1 MDSSVFCDL
10 SGDNGVPKDDLAAT
24 IRTFIPFGDLPH
36 HPDRS
41 SSSVK
46 WFGTDNEEAYRK
58 HSGHPVYN
66 VDDITYDFN
75 SYGYRCAE
83 FKTDA
88 DIRVL
93 SVGCS
98 YVLGLGLPARDIFH
112 ERLCRRIAAAASAT
126 ICNWN
131 LGSAGASNDLIS
143 RLVHLA
149 VPCLAPDLVLV
160 HFTHSGRRDYV
171 SVEGQHF
178 DYLPAVQR
186 LGMVAKEIRS
196 QYAALKEIHSHFA
209 ALTSVYDDALNLF
222 RNYSSLAALLK
233 GTPWLCSFSSV
244 EQTAH
249 LGDHLQKSHLAGML
263 PRVDLARDHL
273 HPGPIS
279 HERLEMAYWAQLT
292 ENRWLETISSGKG
305 MEYNSD
311 GRGLK

>member
-1 MDSSVFCDL
+1 MLCCSRSVDLFAFCDS
-10 SGDNGVPKDDLAAT
+10 SGDNCVRKNDLAET
-24 IRTFIPFGDLPH
+24 IRTFIPFGDLPR
-36 HPDRS
+36 HPNRS
-41 SSSVK
+41 SCSWK
-46 WFGTDNEEAYRK
+46 WMGMDTEEAYRK

-66 VDDITYDFN
+66 ADDITYDFN

-83 FKTDA
+83 FSTDA

-112 ERLCRRIAAAASAT
+112 ERLCRRIAAAGSAT

-131 LGSAGASNDLIS
+131 LGVGGASNDLIS

-160 HFTHSGRRDYV
+160 HFTHSSRRDYV
-171 SVEGQHF
+171 TVEGQQLG
-178 DYLPAVQR
+178 YIPAAQR
-186 LGMVAKEIRS
+186 LGMVE
-196 QYAALKEIHSHFA
+196 KEIHSHFA
-209 ALTSVYDDALNLF
+209 ALTSVYDDAINLY
-222 RNYSSLAALLK
+222 RNYSSLAALLM
-233 GTPWLCSFSSV
+233 GTPWLCSFTTV
-244 EQTAH
+244 EQTAQ
-249 LGDHLQKSHLAGML
+249 LGDHLQKSHLAGIL
-263 PRVDLARDHL
+263 PTLDLARDHI

-279 HERLEMAYWAQLT
+279 HEHLAMAYWEKLT
-292 ENRWLETISSGKG
+292 ENRWLETITNGKG

>member
-1 MDSSVFCDL
+1 MHK
-10 SGDNGVPKDDLAAT
+10 NDLAAT
-24 IRTFIPFGDLPH
+24 IRTFIPFGDLPRNRN
-36 HPDRS
+36 PNPNLFS
-41 SSSVK
+41 CSVK
-46 WFGTDNEEAYRK
+46 WFATDTAEAYRK

-83 FKTDA
+83 FRTDA

-131 LGSAGASNDLIS
+131 LGVNAASNDFIS

-149 VPCLAPDLVLV
+149 VPYLAPDLVLV
-160 HFTHSGRRDYV
+160 QFTHQNRRDYV

-178 DYLPAVQR
+178 RYIPTAPQ
-186 LGMVAKEIRS
+186 LGMVE
-196 QYAALKEIHSHFA
+196 KEIHSHFA
-209 ALTSVYDDALNLF
+209 ALTSVYDDALNLY

-233 GTPWLCSFSSV
+233 GTPWLCSFTSV
-244 EQTAH
+244 EQTVQ
-249 LGDHLQKSHLAGML
+249 LGDHLQKSHLAGIL
-263 PRVDLARDHL
+263 PRLDLARDHL

-279 HERLEMAYWAQLT
+279 HERLEMAYWTKLT
-292 ENRWLETISSGKG
+292 ENRWLETITNRKG
-305 MEYNSD
+305 MVSNSD
-311 GRGLK
+311 GHGLK

>member
-1 MDSSVFCDL
+1 VDKNS
-10 SGDNGVPKDDLAAT
+10 LAAT
-24 IRTFIPFGDLPH
+24 IRTFIPFGDLPR
-36 HPDRS
+36 HPDNPS
-41 SSSVK
+41 SCSVK
-46 WFGTDNEEAYRK
+46 WMLTDSEEVYRK

-66 VDDITYDFN
+66 IDDITYDFN
-75 SYGYRCAE
+75 SYGYRCPE
-83 FKTDA
+83 FRTDP

-131 LGSAGASNDLIS
+131 LGSGGASNDLIS

-149 VPCLAPDLVLV
+149 VPYLAPDLVLV
-160 HFTHSGRRDYV
+160 NFTHSGRRDYV

-178 DYLPAVQR
+178 NYLPALQRLFDFLPYVQR
-186 LGMVAKEIRS
+186 LGMVE
-196 QYAALKEIHSHFA
+196 KEIHSHFA
-209 ALTSVYDDALNLF
+209 ALTSVYDDALNLY

-244 EQTAH
+244 EQTAI
-249 LGDHLQKSHLAGML
+249 LGDHLQKSHLAGIM
-263 PRVDLARDHL
+263 PRLDLARDHL

-279 HERLEMAYWAQLT
+279 HERLEMAYWTKLT
-292 ENRWLETISSGKG
+292 ENRWLETITDRKG
-305 MEYNSD
+305 MVSNSD
-311 GRGLK
+311 GRGLN